1 MSTTTWWK
9 FLHTECRGLY
19 IIRLETSVSET
30 AKCTQV
36 HQVSAEQANLT
47 STVYTY
53 LVYCV
58 NAEQAKLTSIAYL
71 VYYVSAEQANLT
83 STAYL
88 VRCPVT
94 MITLTLSVISPKGW
108 AGLAHSICLLV
119 AVSISHTDTSLFPLT
134 AEMREEGCVGCALSW
149 YTWWT
154 WASGERGIGKG
165 ERGGE
170 EIQIRNDFLFI
181 H

>member
-1 MSTTTWWK
+1 
-9 FLHTECRGLY
+9 
-19 IIRLETSVSET
+19 
-30 AKCTQV
+30 V

-47 STVYTY
+47 Y
-53 LVYCV
+53 LVYYV
-58 NAEQAKLTSIAYL
+58 NAERAKLISIAYL

-94 MITLTLSVISPKGW
+94 MTTLTLSVISPKGW

-149 YTWWT
+149 YTW
-154 WASGERGIGKG
+154 
-165 ERGGE
+165 
-170 EIQIRNDFLFI
+170 
-181 H
+181 